1 MRNNQPITNEEYIV
15 PEGLTLVSKT
25 DLAGTIIECNDAFEA
40 ASGFSRNEILGQ
52 PHNLIRH
59 PDVPEAVFADFWN
72 SMKKGYTWS
81 QIVKNRRADGG
92 YYWVRANASPIYTDG
107 KISGYMSIRTPV
119 TEQEKTATAQ
129 AYKDI
134 KAGKAKIKDARVYS
148 GIDWRSLLFLGRV
161 PPQYQLALL
170 IFFIYLVPY
179 MVYSMIVGHSLT
191 EQILVGVIGMI
202 PPFFYGLSQKKQN
215 NASQRLLNQVAS
227 GDHLSNKWFDP
238 STNMGQIQ
246 TSIRSVYLAAREHA
260 EESAYQL
267 DQSRQLQSAMDQI
280 SSNVMIAD
288 SNLIVNYMNTSMH
301 EFFKDKESV
310 LKAELPKFDA
320 SDLIGQNIDVFHK
333 EPSHQR
339 TMLNQ
344 LKEPYTASIQV
355 GHTHLE
361 IYAIPVF
368 NRAGLRTSTVA
379 EWRDKTAEVQLV
391 VEVNSAV
398 EAAQQGLLDKRIDL
412 SRVEGVTK
420 QLSESINDLIIAVE
434 KPINAAVE
442 VAIALAEGD
451 LTKRIEGDYQGR
463 FGAMKDSLN
472 TAVDN
477 LNSMMIETRQ
487 ATTSVHEG
495 SRQIYDGSM
504 ALNDRTQQQAAS
516 IEETASSMEEMTS
529 AVKQNADNAQQAAT
543 LTHTTATQAQAGVK
557 VMHNAIESMEQ
568 INTSSQKINDIIGL
582 IDSIAFQ
589 TNLLALNAAV
599 EAARAGEHGRGF
611 AVVAGEV
618 RNLAG
623 KSSDAAKDIRILIE
637 DTVKKVSEGTLH
649 VKGSGTALNEIVE
662 SIGKVNQI
670 IEEIAS
676 SSNEQSIG
684 VSQVNQAITEID
696 GAVQQN
702 AALVEETAATSE
714 ELGKMSEKMSQNI
727 AQFKLDENASK
738 IAKDKVL
745 HAQQAELKK
754 LAIPATSQTTKDN
767 GDKWADF

>member
-1 MRNNQPITNEEYIV
+1 MRNNQPVTNEEYTI

-25 DLAGTIIECNDAFEA
+25 DLTGSITECNDAFEA

-81 QIVKNRRADGG
+81 QIVKNRRSDGG
-92 YYWVRANASPIYTDG
+92 FYWVRANASPVYTDG
-107 KISGYMSIRTPV
+107 KVSGYMSIRTPV
-119 TEQEKTATAQ
+119 TEHEKTATAH
-129 AYKDI
+129 AYKEI
-134 KAGKAKIKDARVYS
+134 KAGKAKIKYARVYR
-148 GIDWRSLLFLGRV
+148 GIDWRSLLFFSRIR
-161 PPQYQLALL
+161 PQYQLALL
-170 IFFIYLVPY
+170 VFSIYLVPY
-179 MVYSMIVGHSLT
+179 IIYANIVGHTLV
-191 EQILVGVIGMI
+191 EQILVGTIGMI
-202 PPFFYGLSQKKQN
+202 PPFLYGLGLRKHSQ
-215 NASQRLLNQVAS
+215 ASKHLLNKCAS
-227 GDHLSNKWFDP
+227 GDQLHNEWFDP
-238 STNMGQIQ
+238 STNAGQFQ
-246 TSIRSVYLAAREHA
+246 TAIRSVYLAAREHA

-267 DQSRQLQSAMDQI
+267 DQSRQLQSAMDQV

-288 SNLIVNYMNTSMH
+288 SNLIINYMNTSMLS
-301 EFFKDKESV
+301 FFKDKKSV
-310 LKAELPKFDA
+310 FKTALPKFDA
-320 SDLIGQNIDVFHK
+320 NDLIGQNIDLFYK
-333 EPSHQR
+333 EPSQQR
-339 TMLNQ
+339 TILNQ
-344 LKEPYTASIQV
+344 LKEPYTSNIQI
-355 GHTHLE
+355 GDTHLE
-361 IYAIPVF
+361 IYSIPVF
-368 NRAGLRTSTVA
+368 NRAGQRTSTVA
-379 EWRDKTAEVQLV
+379 EWRDKTAEVQLL

-420 QLSESINDLIIAVE
+420 QLSESINNLIMAVE
-434 KPINAAVE
+434 KPIDAAVE

-451 LTKRIEGDYQGR
+451 LTKHIEGDYQGR

-477 LNSMMIETRQ
+477 LNSMMLETRG
-487 ATTSVHEG
+487 ATTSVYEG

-516 IEETASSMEEMTS
+516 IEETAASMEEMTS
-529 AVKQNADNAQQAAT
+529 AVKQNADNAQQAAKET
-543 LTHTTATQAQAGVK
+543 QTTATQAQAGVE

-611 AVVAGEV
+611 AVVAAEV

-662 SIGKVNQI
+662 SIGKVNRI

-676 SSNEQSIG
+676 ASNEQSIG

-727 AQFKLDENASK
+727 AQFKLNENTSE
-738 IAKDKVL
+738 KDNVL
-745 HAQQAELKK
+745 RIQQSPSTILTT
-754 LAIPATSQTTKDN
+754 PATPQVARDN
-767 GDKWADF
+767 GAEWSNF

>member
-1 MRNNQPITNEEYIV
+1 MRNNQPVTNEEYII

-25 DLAGTIIECNDAFEA
+25 DLTGSIIDCNDAFEA

-52 PHNLIRH
+52 PHNIIRH

-72 SMKKGYTWS
+72 SMKKGCTWS

-92 YYWVRANASPIYTDG
+92 CYWVRANASPVYTDG

-119 TEQEKTATAQ
+119 TEQEKTATSQ

-134 KAGKAKIKDARVYS
+134 KSGKAKIKDARVYS
-148 GIDWRSLLFLGRV
+148 GIDWRSLLFFGRIR
-161 PPQYQLALL
+161 PQYQLALL
-170 IFFIYLVPY
+170 VLSFYLVPY
-179 MVYSMIVGHSLT
+179 IIYANITGHTLI
-191 EQILVGVIGMI
+191 EQISVGIIGMI
-202 PPFFYGLSQKKQN
+202 PAFLYGLIQQKHSQLAIN
-215 NASQRLLNQVAS
+215 LLNKVAS
-227 GDHLSNKWFDP
+227 GDELSNEWFDP
-238 STNMGQIQ
+238 RTNIGHLQ
-246 TSIRSVYLAAREHA
+246 TAIRSVYLAAREHA

-288 SNLIVNYMNTSMH
+288 NNLVINYMNNEMVTFMQ
-301 EFFKDKESV
+301 EKEAV
-310 LKAELPKFDA
+310 LKTQLPKFDA
-320 SDLIGQNIDVFHK
+320 NNLIGQNIDVFHK
-333 EPSHQR
+333 DPSHQR
-339 TMLNQ
+339 SMLN
-344 LKEPYTASIQV
+344 KITEPYTASIQV

-361 IYAIPVF
+361 IYAIPVY

-420 QLSESINDLIIAVE
+420 QLSESINDLIMAVE
-434 KPINAAVE
+434 KPINATVE
-442 VAIALAEGD
+442 VAVALAEGD
-451 LTKRIEGDYQGR
+451 LTKRIKGDYQGR

-477 LNSMMIETRQ
+477 LNSMMLETKQ

-516 IEETASSMEEMTS
+516 IEETAASMEEMTS
-529 AVKQNADNAQQAAT
+529 AVKQNAENAQQAAEVT
-543 LTHTTATQAQAGVK
+543 QTTSSQANAGVE

-568 INTSSQKINDIIGL
+568 INTSSRKINDIIGL

-611 AVVAGEV
+611 AVVAAEV

-714 ELGKMSEKMSQNI
+714 ELGKMSEKMSRNI
-727 AQFKLDENASK
+727 AQFKLDENASA
-738 IAKDKVL
+738 IASDNAVRT
-745 HAQQAELKK
+745 QQSEPKTLSTPQVAR
-754 LAIPATSQTTKDN
+754 DN
-767 GDKWADF
+767 GAKWSDF